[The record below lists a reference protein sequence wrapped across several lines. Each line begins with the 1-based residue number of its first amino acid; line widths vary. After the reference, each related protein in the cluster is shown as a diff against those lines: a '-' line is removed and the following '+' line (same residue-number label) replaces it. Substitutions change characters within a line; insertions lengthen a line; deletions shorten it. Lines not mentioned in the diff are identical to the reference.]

1 MNDVFSVIYEIKSI
15 QEDIARLSLRK
26 SELTR
31 PMLSNLDLIP
41 TLYDWFLEAAKKL
54 PKRNKSILNKEF
66 IFIVLFLYS
75 PGTLAGGKMK
85 NGLRSK
91 IGDTLGIIGK
101 SSISD
106 KLDSLVFHYRMYK
119 YFRNDLNHIYSSI
132 KKRINKNT
140 TIK

>member
-1 MNDVFSVIYEIKSI
+1 MNKEFSIIYEIISI
-15 QEDIARLSLRK
+15 RKDIASLSLRE

-31 PMLSNLDLIP
+31 PTLSDLNLIP
-41 TLYDWFLEAAKKL
+41 TIYDWFLEAAKTI

-66 IFIVLFLYS
+66 IFIVIFLYS

-91 IGDTLGIIGK
+91 IGDTLGIIGR

-106 KLDSLVFHYRMYK
+106 KLDTLVFHYRMYK

-132 KKRINKNT
+132 MKRINENT
-140 TIK
+140 TI

>member
-1 MNDVFSVIYEIKSI
+1 MNKEFSIIYEIISI
-15 QEDIARLSLRK
+15 RKDIASLSLRE

-31 PMLSNLDLIP
+31 PTLSDLNLIP
-41 TLYDWFLEAAKKL
+41 TIYDWFMEAAKEL
-54 PKRNKSILNKEF
+54 PERNKSILNKEF
-66 IFIVLFLYS
+66 IFIVMFLYS

-101 SSISD
+101 SAISD
-106 KLDSLVFHYRMYK
+106 KLDTLVFNYRMYK
-119 YFRNDLNHIYSSI
+119 YFRNDLNNIYSSI
-132 KKRINKNT
+132 MKRINENT